1 MIRLRHTFR
10 SQMAMAGGAPLPPPK
25 RSRDLGR
32 AEQGRSTTAAA
43 ALQRPGKALREA
55 QKRAAEQARLPDRS
69 SITIMKTM
77 GHADIKTTNYVSLG
91 KSATYGPTNSASW
104 NQNLGS
110 QNPRAAPDVEG
121 RTNRA
126 VRPIFSF

>member
-1 MIRLRHTFR
+1 
-10 SQMAMAGGAPLPPPK
+10 
-25 RSRDLGR
+25 
-32 AEQGRSTTAAA
+32 
-43 ALQRPGKALREA
+43 
-55 QKRAAEQARLPDRS
+55 
-69 SITIMKTM
+69 MKTM

-110 QNPRAAPDVEG
+110 QNPQAAPDVEG

-126 VRPIFSF
+126 VGPIFSF